1 MDRYKSLAGFSIIDF
16 AAAKIST
23 PRPEIPEIP
32 GGVLDFQDFGYD
44 SKEADGI
51 AVGFFMFYWIID
63 RKSSSLRMGIPSSL
77 ALRSLEPAF
86 SPTTT

>member
-1 MDRYKSLAGFSIIDF
+1 MNRYKSLAGFSIIDF

-23 PRPEIPEIP
+23 PSRKFPKFRTGFLNFRI
-32 GGVLDFQDFGYD
+32 LDMIAKKPTAMPSASFG
-44 SKEADGI
+44 I
-51 AVGFFMFYWIID
+51 YWIIA
-63 RKSSSLRMGIPSSL
+63 RKSSSLRIGIPSSL

>member
-23 PRPEIPEIP
+23 PRPEIP
-32 GGVLDFQDFGYD
+32 GGVFDFQDFGYD
-44 SKEADGI
+44 SKEADGND
-51 AVGFFMFYWIID
+51 VGFFAFYWIIA
-63 RKSSSLRMGIPSSL
+63 RKSSSLRIGIPSSL
-77 ALRSLEPAF
+77 ALRSLEPGF